1 MTISAGFP
9 LFLPSEAFLM
19 IRRSS
24 LLVLLPLSL
33 LSAACFPKK
42 APVTAPDAAAAA
54 AAAKARQD
62 SIAAAAEA
70 AKAAEAARAADAAKA
85 AETAR
90 AAEVAK
96 AKVDSTARA
105 EVIARAITATRST
118 FAEMIFFE
126 YDQADLSAESRAT
139 LDAKL
144 PILNANPS
152 MRIRIAGHTDER
164 GSDEYNIALGQ
175 RRAAAAKR
183 YLVSQGIAED
193 RIDVVS
199 FGEERSLVQG
209 SDESAWAQNRR
220 DEFEII
226 VGGDALRVP

>member
-1 MTISAGFP
+1 
-9 LFLPSEAFLM
+9 
-19 IRRSS
+19 
-24 LLVLLPLSL
+24 
-33 LSAACFPKK
+33 
-42 APVTAPDAAAAA
+42 AAA

>member
-1 MTISAGFP
+1 MLGRSA
-9 LFLPSEAFLM
+9 L
-19 IRRSS
+19 
-24 LLVLLPLSL
+24 LLVLPAAL
-33 LSAACFPKK
+33 LSGACFPKK
-42 APVTAPDAAAAA
+42 NPATSPESLA

-62 SIAAAAEA
+62 SIAAVEA
-70 AKAAEAARAADAAKA
+70 AKAAEAATAATAAANKA
-85 AETAR
+85 R
-90 AAEVAK
+90 QDSVAAVTVAK
-96 AKVDSTARA
+96 AKADSTARA

-118 FAEMIFFE
+118 FAEMIFFD
-126 YDQADLSAESRAT
+126 YDKADLSAESRAT

-152 MRIRIAGHTDER
+152 IRIRIAGHTDDR

-199 FGEERSLVQG
+199 FGEERALVLG
-209 SDESAWAQNRR
+209 DDEGAWSQNRR

-226 VGGDALRVP
+226 VGGESLRVP

>member
-1 MTISAGFP
+1 MRSR
-9 LFLPSEAFLM
+9 LPH
-19 IRRSS
+19 
-24 LLVLLPLSL
+24 LVLVASVLVSV
-33 LSAACFPKK
+33 ACFPKRDPSTSPE
-42 APVTAPDAAAAA
+42 AV
-54 AAAKARQD
+54 
-62 SIAAAAEA
+62 AAAER
-70 AKAAEAARAADAAKA
+70 AKADSVAAAQAQATRAVEAARADSTAKA
-85 AETAR
+85 EAVK
-90 AAEVAK
+90 AAVAK
-96 AKVDSTARA
+96 AVADSTVRA

-126 YDQADLSAESRAT
+126 YDQAELTTESRET

-144 PILNANPS
+144 PILRANPG

-183 YLVSQGIAED
+183 YLVSQGIDEA

-199 FGEERSLVQG
+199 FGEERPMVEG
-209 SDESAWAQNRR
+209 ADESVWSQNRR

-226 VGGDALRVP
+226 VGGDAIRVP